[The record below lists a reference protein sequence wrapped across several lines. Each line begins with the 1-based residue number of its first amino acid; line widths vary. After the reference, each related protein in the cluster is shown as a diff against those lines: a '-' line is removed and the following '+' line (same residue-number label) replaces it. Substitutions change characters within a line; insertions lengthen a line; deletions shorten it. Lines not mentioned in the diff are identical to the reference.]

1 MQCYHSK
8 HECSICFVKVYL
20 IPLVLVSQPCLAFFF
35 KRTWLGHAC
44 KSVPDMSSVRHRY
57 NTSNEVSVLPTF
69 IYIFEG
75 VWYIFPLIKSP
86 VPLPVP
92 LIITSSNTPRRMSMI
107 MFCCSFSFTF
117 FFPLQPIF
125 LLTLVSTF

>member
-1 MQCYHSK
+1 MLPFKAWMLYLFCQSVFNSS
-8 HECSICFVKVYL
+8 CSRV
-20 IPLVLVSQPCLAFFF
+20 PAVSCIFF

-57 NTSNEVSVLPTF
+57 NTSNEVFVLPTF

-92 LIITSSNTPRRMSMI
+92 LIITSSNTPRRISMI